1 MASKFK
7 NSSMIGTRIREHRER
22 LNLTRPELAK
32 LADVSLSA
40 LQGWEMNEREP
51 QASII
56 ITLAGILGIDS
67 GYLLTGIQ
75 PQKSLNVVRES
86 SPVYTDKPS
95 LQEGEVIVN
104 KAKLQEAIET
114 LEEVLEITQRE
125 MKPAGKA
132 QMVWAFYE
140 LLTQEKSEK
149 EKMVGLLKLVA

>member
-1 MASKFK
+1 MYATK
-7 NSSMIGTRIREHRER
+7 
-22 LNLTRPELAK
+22 
-32 LADVSLSA
+32 
-40 LQGWEMNEREP
+40 P
-51 QASII
+51 Q
-56 ITLAGILGIDS
+56 T
-67 GYLLTGIQ
+67 
-75 PQKSLNVVRES
+75 E
-86 SPVYTDKPS
+86 
-95 LQEGEVIVN
+95 EGEVVVI

>member
-1 MASKFK
+1 MKVKFK
-7 NSSMIGTRIREHRER
+7 NISLMGSRIREERER
-22 LNLTRPELAK
+22 AGRTRNELADT
-32 LADVSLSA
+32 LGVSLST
-40 LQGWEMNEREP
+40 LQLWESNEREP
-51 QASII
+51 QASMVIA
-56 ITLAGILGIDS
+56 LAEELGVDA

-86 SPVYTDKPS
+86 SPTYTDKPR

-104 KAKLQEAIET
+104 KAKLEEALET

>member
-67 GYLLTGIQ
+67 GYLLTGVQ

-86 SPVYTDKPS
+86 SPAYTDKPR

-104 KAKLQEAIET
+104 KAKLEEALET

>member
-1 MASKFK
+1 
-7 NSSMIGTRIREHRER
+7 
-22 LNLTRPELAK
+22 
-32 LADVSLSA
+32 
-40 LQGWEMNEREP
+40 MNEREP

>member
-1 MASKFK
+1 
-7 NSSMIGTRIREHRER
+7 MIGTRIREHRER